1 MDPYDR
7 YGLEAHPVPRL
18 KPMTPMN
25 PNTTHRLVYWP
36 IFLSERAFPT
46 GEVQFVVDPIHG
58 SVDVRASCDWT
69 HAITVNT
76 KNYGTV
82 NLTPNGK
89 WMPKEAARE
98 VWNAL
103 VEFGWRIPE

>member
-1 MDPYDR
+1 
-7 YGLEAHPVPRL
+7 
-18 KPMTPMN
+18 MTPMN
-25 PNTTHRLVYWP
+25 PNTTHRLLYTT
-36 IFLSERAFPT
+36 IFLGERASPTPT
-46 GEVQFVVDPIHG
+46 GEVQFVVDPHHG
-58 SVDVRASCDWT
+58 SVDVRAKCEWNYPLG
-69 HAITVNT
+69 VKT

-103 VEFGWRIPE
+103 VEFGWRPE